1 MSGTRPTNRTSSNG
15 SEQQHAAPDSAAP
28 HQRYVPERDRNS
40 TRKLRRRRTLMC
52 LYAFLIVEFFAFLF
66 FSPALTVRTVELIGA
81 SDTSALTAPE
91 LKNTQAAVQIPT
103 RVNWL
108 TVRTA
113 PITARVSALPWIK
126 SVSVSHFYPLGM
138 RATVVMRTAD
148 YALVTPSGRYEMDS
162 DNRAIR
168 VLRPS
173 SPGHPR
179 LTQIVTAK
187 NLAVQPGKIIT
198 SQLISAAAEILH
210 SSQNDRILRLIG
222 IHIDQNDNIWLNMD
236 KGVQIR
242 FGNDDQIQVKLAV
255 LKRILTSDP
264 ATVARFAEINVS
276 SAEYPAA
283 RLRDPNSGAGV
294 TGP

>member
-1 MSGTRPTNRTSSNG
+1 MSDISAFT
-15 SEQQHAAPDSAAP
+15 AA
-28 HQRYVPERDRNS
+28 
-40 TRKLRRRRTLMC
+40 
-52 LYAFLIVEFFAFLF
+52 
-66 FSPALTVRTVELIGA
+66 
-81 SDTSALTAPE
+81 E
-91 LKNTQAAVQIPT
+91 LKDTQAAVQFPT

-108 TVRTA
+108 AVRTGL
-113 PITARVSALPWIK
+113 ITARVSALPWIK
-126 SVSVSHFYPLGM
+126 SVSVSHFYPLGL
-138 RATVVMRTAD
+138 RATVVMRTPD
-148 YALVTPSGRYEMDS
+148 YALVTPSERYEMDS

-173 SPGHPR
+173 SAGHQR

-187 NLAVQPGKIIT
+187 NLAVQPGKVIK
-198 SQLISAAAEILH
+198 SELLSAAAQILH
-210 SSQNDRILRLIG
+210 SSQNDRILRLTG
-222 IHIDQNDNIWLNMD
+222 IHVDQNDNIWLNMD
-236 KGVQIR
+236 KGVLIR

-294 TGP
+294 SGP